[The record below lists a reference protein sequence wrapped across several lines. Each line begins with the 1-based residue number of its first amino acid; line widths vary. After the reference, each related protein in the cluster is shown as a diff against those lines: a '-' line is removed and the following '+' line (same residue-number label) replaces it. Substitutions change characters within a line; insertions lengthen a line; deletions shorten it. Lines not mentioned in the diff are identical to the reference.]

1 MNVIYTKEN
10 HPVLIQKDKNG
21 KLLEYHIYKDN
32 INYFMKLYAK
42 NKYIF
47 VLESSISTI
56 EFRNEEIPRKL
67 LENCFQNIILR
78 C

>member
-1 MNVIYTKEN
+1 
-10 HPVLIQKDKNG
+10 
-21 KLLEYHIYKDN
+21 
-32 INYFMKLYAK
+32 MKLYAK

-56 EFRNEEIPRKL
+56 EFKNEEIPRKL